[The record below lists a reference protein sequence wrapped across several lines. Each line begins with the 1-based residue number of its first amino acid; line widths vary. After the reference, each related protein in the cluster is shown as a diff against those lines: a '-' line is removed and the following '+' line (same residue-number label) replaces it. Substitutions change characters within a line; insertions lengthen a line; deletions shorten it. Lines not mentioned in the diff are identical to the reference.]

1 MILRKYIFWSKVM
14 DTLALLGSAATG
26 SMGALQQWGHAT
38 IDGSAYF
45 SSGVLAIIG
54 IALRIWITDTDKD
67 GIVDILQD
75 EDVTQVKTTETK
87 TVTVTQDKGD
97 K

>member
-1 MILRKYIFWSKVM
+1 MILRKYIFWTKVM

-26 SMGALQQWGHAT
+26 SMGALQQWGDAH

-45 SSGVLAIIG
+45 SSGVLAIVG

-75 EDVTQVKTTETK
+75 DNVTEVKTTETK
-87 TVTVTQDKGD
+87 TTTITQESK
-97 K
+97 